1 MALIYSSSNAKIAKL
16 ILISET
22 SAYFVP
28 TCLSYLQYWGALE
41 YQFVEGEVSLVK
53 SIYS

>member
-1 MALIYSSSNAKIAKL
+1 MALIYSSSNATLAELMLKW
-16 ILISET
+16 ET
-22 SAYFVP
+22 SAYFVS
-28 TCLSYLQYWGALE
+28 TSQSYLQYWGALE